1 MSKKGVTKM
10 TRRLI
15 SLLAVI
21 MSLSTTVPARAA
33 GGPPVGGCAPG
44 FELHEWMAHEDAE
57 AHRHIGVTQDLNG
70 DGWICMKVVGPGTL
84 HVHVDNTRRL

>member
-1 MSKKGVTKM
+1 MNRKRIGA
-10 TRRLI
+10 I
-15 SLLAVI
+15 LAVFL
-21 MSLSTTVPARAA
+21 SLSVTLPAWAA

-44 FELHEWMAHEDAE
+44 FELHEWMPHEDSDG
-57 AHRHIGVTQDLNG
+57 HRHIGITQDLNG